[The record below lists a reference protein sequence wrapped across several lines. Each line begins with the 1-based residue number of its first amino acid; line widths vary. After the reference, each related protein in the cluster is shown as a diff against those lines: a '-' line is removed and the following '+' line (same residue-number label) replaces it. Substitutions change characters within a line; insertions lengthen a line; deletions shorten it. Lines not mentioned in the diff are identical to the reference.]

1 MMMMYTPLK
10 FESEEAA
17 RSQVEPLQI
26 QPRLMLEHDGHRW
39 LRYKT
44 LQKQFLREGWKIHKP
59 CARQRGS
66 LANNSFMNDWP
77 VTATTT
83 TAASSCATATFW
95 ATAATATIC
104 LPITICTTTRAKTLK
119 KYYFALGGMVLLAVE

>member
-1 MMMMYTPLK
+1 MMMMMYTPLK

-17 RSQVEPLQI
+17 RSQVEPLHI
-26 QPRLMLEHDGHRW
+26 QPRLMLEHNGHRW

-66 LANNSFMNDWP
+66 LANNFFMNDWP
-77 VTATTT
+77 VVAATA
-83 TAASSCATATFW
+83 AASSCATATFW
-95 ATAATATIC
+95 ATATIC
-104 LPITICTTTRAKTLK
+104 LPITICTTTRAKICRLNVTH
-119 KYYFALGGMVLLAVE
+119 